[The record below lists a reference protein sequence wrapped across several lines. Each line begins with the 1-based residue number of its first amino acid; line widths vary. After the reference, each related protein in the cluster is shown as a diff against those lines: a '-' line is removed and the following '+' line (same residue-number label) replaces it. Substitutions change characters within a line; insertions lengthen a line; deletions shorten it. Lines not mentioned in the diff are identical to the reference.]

1 MTAALDVEAEIVQKL
16 IFECAEEKYRE
27 INSERHITDRM
38 KAELINTA
46 QLSYFSEELFEKT
59 VTAIIME
66 RDGNIQLILKN
77 GFVAEKERL

>member
-1 MTAALDVEAEIVQKL
+1 
-16 IFECAEEKYRE
+16 
-27 INSERHITDRM
+27 M